1 MTPGTR
7 EPDFWTVLVSICA
20 IALIVSVGA
29 LCGYDHSLIKIG
41 IAAIAGIAGF
51 SLRSLIRW
59 Q

>member
-7 EPDFWTVLVSICA
+7 EPDFWTVIVSICA
-20 IALIVSVGA
+20 ITCIISVGS
-29 LCGYDHSLIKIG
+29 LCGYDHTIIKIG

-59 Q
+59 